1 MSDDE
6 LRQSLAR
13 VQEAMD
19 VLSRQFQ
26 ARLEALET
34 RGVDAA
40 EIRRLA
46 EGARA
51 MKDSSSL
58 YLEWAQFYAKEVGKA
73 GGRDGGE
80 VDEDFLDEGA
90 EGFEGFGIR

>member
-6 LRQSLAR
+6 LQQLLAR
-13 VQEAMD
+13 VREAMD

-26 ARLEALET
+26 SRLEGLET
-34 RGVDAA
+34 KGVAAA
-40 EIRRLA
+40 EIKRLA

-51 MKDSSSL
+51 MKDSSSI

-80 VDEDFLDEGA
+80 VEEDFLDEGA

>member
-6 LRQSLAR
+6 LQQSLAR
-13 VQEAMD
+13 VREAMD

-26 ARLEALET
+26 SRLEALEAK
-34 RGVDAA
+34 GVGAA
-40 EIRRLA
+40 EIKRLG

-51 MKDSSSL
+51 MKDSSAL

-80 VDEDFLDEGA
+80 VEEDFLDEGA